1 MIATHPDSSPTE
13 TFGFGDQL
21 PRYAA
26 EQLLETLSELWR
38 ACHHRAP
45 GAIRPDLDLHRRFFD
60 PVAQGNRLRKALLSI
75 DTYTPPGPIHQSQAL
90 AVDAERLLI
99 TPEGRVA
106 IELLDRAIESTGE
119 QVTIDVQLAA
129 VRERDL
135 LALYRDW
142 GRHRLRSVIDL
153 LGGGEKPL
161 QIPAIGAV
169 LTLLVN
175 RCDSPER
182 AITRFPPGTA
192 RDVIDDVFRTC
203 ANAFSEQLAPSTRR
217 ATNKERL
224 ISGWTLGEIARRMPD
239 ALHSSDARGVY
250 VIGERR
256 TELIRLIISE
266 LARREGVDKR
276 RLEEA
281 FDALVREFTK
291 RSQALAGYGLLFA
304 RPAETERLRASL
316 VDAWEQNL
324 PSP

>member
-1 MIATHPDSSPTE
+1 MQH
-13 TFGFGDQL
+13 
-21 PRYAA
+21 
-26 EQLLETLSELWR
+26 
-38 ACHHRAP
+38 
-45 GAIRPDLDLHRRFFD
+45 
-60 PVAQGNRLRKALLSI
+60 
-75 DTYTPPGPIHQSQAL
+75 SQAL
-90 AVDAERLLI
+90 AVDAQRLLI

-106 IELLDRAIESTGE
+106 LELLERAIEGSGVD
-119 QVTIDVQLAA
+119 VTIDIHLAA

-175 RCDSPER
+175 RSDSPER

-192 RDVIDDVFRTC
+192 QDVIDDVFRSC

-239 ALHSSDARGVY
+239 ALQSSDAHGVY
-250 VIGERR
+250 VAGERR
-256 TELIRLIISE
+256 AELTGLIVSE

-281 FDALVREFTK
+281 FDALVGEFAR
-291 RSQALAGYGLLFA
+291 RSQALAGYQLLFS
-304 RPAETERLRASL
+304 RPVETERLRASL
-316 VDAWEQNL
+316 LDAWEQSL
-324 PSP
+324 QVS

>member
-1 MIATHPDSSPTE
+1 MIAGHLDGSPAE
-13 TFGFGDQL
+13 TFGLADRL
-21 PRYAA
+21 PRNAA
-26 EQLLETLSELWR
+26 EQLHETLTELWR
-38 ACHHRAP
+38 VCHRRAP

-75 DTYTPPGPIHQSQAL
+75 DPYTPPGPIQPSLAL

-106 IELLDRAIESTGE
+106 IELLDRAIEGAGE
-119 QVTIDVQLAA
+119 QVTVDVQLAA
-129 VRERDL
+129 VREHDL

-175 RCDSPER
+175 RSDSPER
-182 AITRFPPGTA
+182 AIARFSPGTA

-239 ALHSSDARGVY
+239 ALQSSDAHGVY
-250 VIGERR
+250 VVGDRR
-256 TELIRLIISE
+256 PELIGLIVSE

-281 FDALVREFTK
+281 FDSLVREFAK
-291 RSQALAGYGLLFA
+291 RSQALAGYELLFA

-316 VDAWEQNL
+316 LDAWEQNL
-324 PSP
+324 QAP